1 MVAQARADL
10 AEQAVADLV
19 AEGVVDLLEVVQ
31 VEQEQR
37 GGGPLG
43 QCLLDLLVQHQAVG
57 EIGQAIVQR
66 LVLER
71 LLAFPLPPSQ
81 LRLLEG
87 VLHGGSESPHP
98 VLEDIVNDPEAD
110 GGDREVLADRTRD
123 DDERDL
129 QAGLLH
135 QLQGPQRIEV
145 GLMVVGDD
153 QVELGVEI
161 GLEARLVVDPPPAGI
176 EAGATELVQGQVGVL
191 RPILQDQQAYW
202 ASAHGLNP
210 VQRGNR
216 Q

>member
-43 QCLLDLLVQHQAVG
+43 QCLLGLLVEHQAVR

-110 GGDREVLADRTRD
+110 GRDREVLADGARH
-123 DDERDL
+123 DDEGDL
-129 QAGLLH
+129 QAAFLEDGQSLH
-135 QLQGPQRIEV
+135 GIE
-145 GLMVVGDD
+145 LR
-153 QVELGVEI
+153 QVEVAENQFDVRTQLGAKGAVTEFEVEDAATI
-161 GLEARLVVDPPPAGI
+161 RLGGERQFVHALEILGEAVRNSGSVI
-176 EAGATELVQGQVGVL
+176 E
-191 RPILQDQQAYW
+191 
-202 ASAHGLNP
+202 
-210 VQRGNR
+210 
-216 Q
+216 